1 MLTKEQFHAAL
12 VESGGVTEEEFE
24 QAAVTKEAATLG
36 IDTIL
41 IANATLTD
49 EQLAQLMGFYFN
61 VPSVN
66 LRQMSVESEV
76 LSLVPEAFARHHE
89 LLPLK
94 ADEKSITVATSSP
107 NDVLERSLLEKY
119 LRKEV
124 IVNYATP
131 TDIREHLFWYQK
143 DPKQM
148 FAQILEK
155 GKTEVGAS
163 DTTIIELVTTM
174 IDYAFQ
180 GGASDIHIE
189 PETDYTLIRFRQ
201 DGMLHDIARLPK
213 TTHENIIT
221 RLKVLARLATDEH
234 RAPQDGKIRYKT
246 QWGEALDLRLSVIP
260 TTHAEKAVMR
270 ILSEK
275 NRQLSLASLGFSPED
290 LKKVSAAIRKP
301 WGMILVTGPT
311 GSGKT
316 TTLYAML
323 QILNKRDVNITT
335 IEDPV
340 EYQVEGINQIPVNE
354 KTGLTFAKG
363 LRSIV
368 RQDPDIIMVGE
379 IRDSE
384 TANIAVN
391 AAMTGHLVLS
401 TLHTNDSATAFPRL
415 SDMGVENF
423 LIASTVN
430 VVIAQRLV
438 RKICMN
444 CIQSVEDDPLQQ
456 QIIEEFPEMKEFVIN
471 LTKKKTLKGLR
482 TFKGKGCHVCHQ
494 SGYNGRGGIFEVMI
508 VSEAVKEEIMKS
520 SNADQ
525 ILATALRE
533 GMLTMLQDGLRRA
546 LAGQT
551 TLEEVLRVTRE

>member
-1 MLTKEQFHAAL
+1 MLTKEQFHSAL

-24 QAAVTKEAATLG
+24 QAAASKDAADFG
-36 IDTIL
+36 IDTML
-41 IANATLTD
+41 VANASLTD
-49 EQLAQLMGFYFN
+49 EQLSQLMGFYFA

-66 LRQMSVESEV
+66 LRQLRVEPTV
-76 LSLVPEAFARHHE
+76 LNLLPEAFARQNE
-89 LLPLK
+89 ILPLK
-94 ADEKSITVATSSP
+94 ADEKSVTVATSSP

-119 LRKEV
+119 LRREIKM
-124 IVNYATP
+124 NYATP

-143 DPKQM
+143 DPKQI
-148 FAQILEK
+148 FSEILEK
-155 GKTEVGAS
+155 GEKEISAS
-163 DTTIIELVTTM
+163 DTTIIELVNTM

-189 PETDYTLIRFRQ
+189 PEEGHTLIRFRQ
-201 DGMLHDIARLPK
+201 DGMLHDIAKLPK
-213 TTHENIIT
+213 STHENIIT

-234 RAPQDGKIRYKT
+234 RAPQDGKIRHRT
-246 QWGEALDLRLSVIP
+246 RFGDALDLRLSVIP
-260 TTHAEKAVMR
+260 TTFAEKAVMR
-270 ILSEK
+270 LLSEK
-275 NRQLSLASLGFSPED
+275 NRRLSLANLGFSSED
-290 LKKVSAAIRKP
+290 LKKVSTAIRKP

-323 QILNKRDVNITT
+323 QILNRRDVNITT

-340 EYQVEGINQIPVNE
+340 EYQIEGINQIPVNE

-379 IRDSE
+379 IRDRD

-401 TLHTNDSATAFPRL
+401 TLHTNDAATAFPRL
-415 SDMGVENF
+415 SDMGIENF
-423 LIASTVN
+423 LVASTVN

-444 CIQSVEDDPLQQ
+444 CIQSVVDDALQK
-456 QIIEEFPEMKEFVIN
+456 QIMDEFPEMKEFIMK
-471 LTKKKTLKGLR
+471 LTKKKSTKGIM
-482 TFKGKGCHVCHQ
+482 TFRGKGCHVCHQ
-494 SGYNGRGGIFEVMI
+494 SGYYGREGIFEVLT
-508 VSEAVKEEIMKS
+508 VNEEIKEAIMKNA
-520 SNADQ
+520 NADQ
-525 ILATALRE
+525 IHSIAIKA

-546 LAGQT
+546 IAGQT